1 MSVAP
6 LTWSF
11 VGTMMNQTAGNNSFQ
26 HYTWFVFVKKLEITP
41 GAITVS

>member
-11 VGTMMNQTAGNNSFQ
+11 VGVSFRSTQNAFQ
-26 HYTWFVFVKKLEITP
+26 HYTWFVFVKKLTMAP
-41 GAITVS
+41 GVVEVI